1 MISSNLP
8 GIDDMKI
15 FESRLPIIF
24 QSAIIIFIQ
33 LDRYDYESHISKS
46 INNFFNKSWFE
57 VIRYYFVE
65 KLFVIWQL
73 DLVDSWCEVKS
84 NRVLDEYLRE
94 GTIKIS

>member
-33 LDRYDYESHISKS
+33 LDRYDYESHISKL

-57 VIRYYFVE
+57 VIRYYFVWQ
-65 KLFVIWQL
+65 LFIIWQL
-73 DLVDSWCEVKS
+73 YLGDSWCE
-84 NRVLDEYLRE
+84 EYLNIGRILT
-94 GTIKIS
+94 GGNNQNI